1 MWTNLVEQHNKTKPI
16 PLELVVL
23 YVNATP
29 DLYLEPPSLII
40 PMSVFNPQTS
50 STPVATP
57 SALSPEQSGNAPT
70 PTSGGNAPMSAPTP
84 EVPPETESE
93 YTLTDIHDETW
104 AVILSHRLNTSPH
117 LTEYRPA
124 LASGYLLRRRG
135 PTDGDGV
142 FAMNVNLISA
152 QGAVSSSSYENLL
165 KEVLWMYNDLA
176 ILARIRGTQT
186 VQRNTLPW
194 HIATAVRAQELLS
207 YVF

>member
-1 MWTNLVEQHNKTKPI
+1 
-16 PLELVVL
+16 
-23 YVNATP
+23 
-29 DLYLEPPSLII
+29 
-40 PMSVFNPQTS
+40 MSVFNPQTS

-57 SALSPEQSGNAPT
+57 SAPSPEQSGNAPT

-84 EVPPETESE
+84 EVPPETEPE
-93 YTLTDIHDETW
+93 YTLTDIHDESW
-104 AVILSHRLNTSPH
+104 AVILSHRLNNSPH

-152 QGAVSSSSYENLL
+152 RPAVSSSLSSSYESLL
-165 KEVLWMYNDLA
+165 KEVLCMYNDLA
-176 ILARIRGTQT
+176 VLARTRGTQT
-186 VQRNTLPW
+186 GQRNTLPW